1 MIFKN
6 FFLQRSGFL
15 IKINL
20 YSYQIFYSK
29 NRTMSNRLSRKQQQ
43 FSGDLLE
50 FIEKYEPQT
59 LDIDWK
65 QNKSGGF
72 SAKLYWKKQYWKNGK
87 KTSTIIIK
95 HDGTGPAR
103 VVSYIPAEEDLIYKA
118 LCEEFPWL
126 TEPHRRANLYGLV
139 QSGKSRAIMAILWCS
154 IYQWRL
160 RPYLFCLNSVKS
172 YNQVFGRDIKDFDA
186 WLQSMGE
193 ASRKLT
199 INGLRR
205 GVDLN
210 DPTCVTV
217 LMNNKYQQ
225 LKINRETT
233 TPYLIVGDEGDTLV
247 KHWDFIQDSTSTG
260 RSFHEFEA
268 NSHSTWM
275 VTATPMALLN
285 EAGVTSQT
293 FSLSISPNYRDI
305 RQFEKHF
312 LTDEE
317 HESLLKDNTMLVQVV
332 QRALEICN
340 VEHTWHYSSLLIN
353 TRYLMEDHREI
364 ARTLQA
370 AGIGSYTVNSSGIIY
385 YPPGGGVEK
394 MTSNVYALYNHFE
407 DLYEEDGVYRNHI
420 IIAKRAANRAVSF
433 RPQPGKG
440 YGGLIG
446 EILLPSANGASRV
459 QELRMCGNYSNDF
472 PRQHL
477 FMSRKDYQK
486 LADEVL
492 FNIPNMVEANRTRGE
507 ARNQIEGVP
516 IIANGPH
523 DRPNVD
529 DTTVANRHA
538 MNKTL
543 FDTEELCAEFCREK
557 GFQIHDFTMTD
568 DQLIQVPLT
577 DEEKVLLEDKPSG
590 YQRRIRNRIEATIGH
605 QGGGFNVGWP
615 GTDRLEELLRMT
627 WRFNSNNAWA
637 ASKYVAAISDDG
649 QYMNIV
655 QWKDGFYEPDT
666 ANGRRPKT
674 REDRT
679 IDFEQSFPLDV
690 SFMFLSP
697 EGKWMYFVRDDD
709 RVTGTLAHRDA

>member
-1 MIFKN
+1 MSRRQLNEDLN
-6 FFLQRSGFL
+6 FD
-15 IKINL
+15 
-20 YSYQIFYSK
+20 
-29 NRTMSNRLSRKQQQ
+29 
-43 FSGDLLE
+43 GDLVE
-50 FIEKYEPQT
+50 FIEHYEPKT
-59 LDIDWK
+59 LDIDFK
-65 QNKSGGF
+65 QHQDGGF
-72 SAKLYWKKQYWKNGK
+72 SAKLFWKRQYRRNGK
-87 KTSTIIIK
+87 KSTKIIIK
-95 HDGTGPAR
+95 HEGTGPAR
-103 VVSYIPAEEDLIYKA
+103 VIDYPSADDDLIYKA
-118 LCEEFPWL
+118 LCDEFSWL

-160 RPYLFCLNSVKS
+160 RPFLFCLNSVKS
-172 YNQVFGRDIKDFDA
+172 YNQVFTRDIRDFNA
-186 WLQSMGE
+186 WLDSMGE
-193 ASRKLT
+193 TTRTLL

-205 GVDLN
+205 GTDMN
-210 DPTCVTV
+210 DPTCVTM

-225 LKINRETT
+225 LRINRESTF
-233 TPYLIVGDEGDTLV
+233 PYLIVGDEGDTLV
-247 KHWDFIQDSTSTG
+247 KHWDFIQDTTSTG
-260 RSFHEFEA
+260 RTFHEFEA
-268 NSHSTWM
+268 QSRSTWM

-285 EAGVTSQT
+285 EAGVISQT
-293 FSLSISPNYRDI
+293 FSLSISSKYRDI

-317 HESLLKDNTMLVQVV
+317 HESLAKDNTMLVQVV
-332 QRALEICN
+332 QRALEVCN
-340 VEHTWHYSSLLIN
+340 VEDTWHYCSLLIN
-353 TRYLMEDHREI
+353 TRHLMADHREI

-370 AGIGSYTVNSSGIIY
+370 AGIGSYTVNSSGIY
-385 YPPGGGVEK
+385 YYKPEGGVEK

-440 YGGLIG
+440 RGGLIG
-446 EILLPSANGASRV
+446 DILLPSNNGASLV
-459 QELRMCGNYSNDF
+459 QEQRMCGNYSDDF
-472 PRQHL
+472 PQQHL

-486 LADEVL
+486 LAAEVL
-492 FNIPNMVEANRTRGE
+492 FNIPNMVEANMMLGE
-507 ARNQIEGVP
+507 CRRQLEGVKV
-516 IIANGPH
+516 IANGPH

-543 FDTEELCAEFCREK
+543 FDSKEQCADFCREK

-577 DEEKVLLEDKPSG
+577 DEEKVLLEHKPSG
-590 YQRRIRNRIEATIGH
+590 YQRRIRTRIEATIGH

-637 ASKYVAAISDDG
+637 ASKYVAVISDDG

-697 EGKWMYFVRDDD
+697 EGKWMYFARDDD
-709 RVTGTLAHRDA
+709 TVMGTLAHREH